1 MRCARPT
8 RIMDDDDNVCAA
20 GALPHAVADDFDRT
34 DRPSRDYN
42 QTRCRKTDTRRV
54 KASDVFPGGGERGV
68 YR

>member
-20 GALPHAVADDFDRT
+20 GALPYAVADDCHRT
-34 DRPSRDYN
+34 DRPSRNYN
-42 QTRCRKTDTRRV
+42 QTRCWKTDPGRV
-54 KASDVFPGGGERGV
+54 EAGDVFPGGGERGV